1 MKNKLLLFLVFHF
14 LLAFTTE
21 GKPTKR
27 NTSPKSSVVT
37 VHKKPTIYKYDP
49 TPFFAP
55 KKALLL
61 LPPSVTG
68 GSSCGPGSVT
78 LTATVSSGETV
89 EWFTS
94 QNAATPIAT
103 GPTFTTPILTAT
115 TTYYVQAKSTTDT
128 STRVP
133 VVAII
138 QNQPP
143 SVSLS
148 VTPAS
153 NSTNPICE
161 GTSLTFTA
169 TGGGDVFEFSVDGT
183 VRQAFSTNRTFT
195 TTTITNNQTVTVRS
209 RYAVTYDGIINENAW
224 GTGSYE
230 DNTQSAAL
238 STNAR
243 NGYINSLRIT
253 PTEDKLVFGITG
265 KLINYRRVLVFL
277 DTKPGGFNVSNYGDE
292 NGSLPSV
299 RAYNFFNNNPS
310 TFDSY
315 FEADYCLAIA
325 TDIGETNYHADI
337 IELKNPNSI
346 KTYLGTAATGVPS
359 AVMGVNKNNTGITDY
374 SNGFEIELL
383 KSQLGY
389 TGNDIKFFAFTMQD
403 NSVSNYN
410 VTNSFLSPE
419 LNKTA
424 DFGRNAVNYNNESP
438 NPVIISATAMTP
450 CYSSDSINIPIA
462 TTPTVAT
469 VGPNQS
475 LCNLTSTP
483 LGANTPLSGTGNW
496 TLKSGPGTVSFAN
509 STSPNSTATVSLPG
523 TYVFTWTIS
532 NGQCQSSS
540 ADITAVFNLT
550 NPPLATANQTY
561 CKIDQ
566 PTVSNLMATGNAI
579 QWFLNST
586 GGAALNSTT
595 ALTTQTY
602 YAEQT
607 DPATLCKSTTR
618 TSVNVTVLDPSAPIT
633 NATQTFCN
641 SAKISDLIATGTNV
655 KWYLQST
662 GGIALDPTSDLTDGT
677 YYASQTLNNTISCE
691 STTRASTIVT
701 ITKTPAPSGS
711 GNQLVCNSGT
721 ISNLVATGT
730 SILWYANATGGS
742 PLNPTTALVNG
753 ATYYASQTLSACE
766 SVNRLSVS
774 VVINQPISPII
785 QNEESFCASENATI
799 TSLTNRVTNTNTVN
813 WYLTPNSTTPLSVT
827 DKLVNGAIYYGAAF
841 TSTPLFCESSPRTT
855 VKVNI
860 ESPSKPEGNSN
871 QFFCN
876 SSLPKIKDLVV
887 TSGTNLKWYDNNN
900 TLLSNDFA
908 LVDGGKYYATQT
920 IGSCES
926 VERFEVTVSI
936 LSPATP
942 TTNANTQLFCIEQNP
957 TLNSIAIT
965 KSNPL
970 SNIKWYDS
978 LTGGNLLPNDTAL
991 LNGNSYYAVEES
1003 INPIVCQSNNR
1014 LKVDIIIESAAT
1026 PIVSSIE
1033 APTCAKTTGSVI
1045 LTGLPNGNWEIIPS
1059 SGASVFGTG
1068 ATYKFENLSAGVSYN
1083 FKVKTAN
1090 QCASQASIEAIIP
1103 VVPLYP
1109 NAATIDVTQPTCNLP
1124 FGKIEFTQQNGME
1137 YSIGGNY
1144 QTSPLFDNLQPGKYQ
1159 TSIRNSNSTTCMINT
1174 EEIVINPIPKTIAFE
1189 LKSYCLENEFIVE
1202 IIPID
1207 NSFSPNQVEITWMD
1221 KNQNSIGNDIKLNVT
1236 KSIGTIDDSIY
1247 PLELTA
1253 KVSNTTIGCET
1264 IQTIS
1269 FSSVFCG
1276 TQKGISPD
1284 GNGSN
1289 EYFDLSTY
1297 AIKNI
1302 SILNRYGVEVYHKK
1316 DYKNEWRGQ
1325 TNDGAAL
1332 PDGTYYYIITL
1343 NDETSKT
1350 GWIYVTRKQ

>member
-1 MKNKLLLFLVFHF
+1 
-14 LLAFTTE
+14 
-21 GKPTKR
+21 
-27 NTSPKSSVVT
+27 
-37 VHKKPTIYKYDP
+37 
-49 TPFFAP
+49 
-55 KKALLL
+55 
-61 LPPSVTG
+61 
-68 GSSCGPGSVT
+68 
-78 LTATVSSGETV
+78 
-89 EWFTS
+89 
-94 QNAATPIAT
+94 
-103 GPTFTTPILTAT
+103 
-115 TTYYVQAKSTTDT
+115 
-128 STRVP
+128 
-133 VVAII
+133 
-138 QNQPP
+138 
-143 SVSLS
+143 
-148 VTPAS
+148 
-153 NSTNPICE
+153 
-161 GTSLTFTA
+161 
-169 TGGGDVFEFSVDGT
+169 
-183 VRQAFSTNRTFT
+183 
-195 TTTITNNQTVTVRS
+195 
-209 RYAVTYDGIINENAW
+209 
-224 GTGSYE
+224 
-230 DNTQSAAL
+230 
-238 STNAR
+238 
-243 NGYINSLRIT
+243 
-253 PTEDKLVFGITG
+253 
-265 KLINYRRVLVFL
+265 
-277 DTKPGGFNVSNYGDE
+277 
-292 NGSLPSV
+292 
-299 RAYNFFNNNPS
+299 
-310 TFDSY
+310 
-315 FEADYCLAIA
+315 
-325 TDIGETNYHADI
+325 
-337 IELKNPNSI
+337 
-346 KTYLGTAATGVPS
+346 
-359 AVMGVNKNNTGITDY
+359 
-374 SNGFEIELL
+374 
-383 KSQLGY
+383 
-389 TGNDIKFFAFTMQD
+389 
-403 NSVSNYN
+403 
-410 VTNSFLSPE
+410 
-419 LNKTA
+419 
-424 DFGRNAVNYNNESP
+424 
-438 NPVIISATAMTP
+438 
-450 CYSSDSINIPIA
+450 
-462 TTPTVAT
+462 
-469 VGPNQS
+469 
-475 LCNLTSTP
+475 
-483 LGANTPLSGTGNW
+483 
-496 TLKSGPGTVSFAN
+496 
-509 STSPNSTATVSLPG
+509 
-523 TYVFTWTIS
+523 
-532 NGQCQSSS
+532 
-540 ADITAVFNLT
+540 
-550 NPPLATANQTY
+550 
-561 CKIDQ
+561 
-566 PTVSNLMATGNAI
+566 MATGNAI

-641 SAKISDLIATGTNV
+641 SAKISDLNATGTNV

-721 ISNLVATGT
+721 ISNLVAAGT
-730 SILWYANATGGS
+730 SILWYANATGGSPLNPSTALVNGTTYYASQTLSSCESSNRYPLAVTITNPALPTSAGNQSVCQTNPIQTLIPVVTSPDGGTITWYDAPTGGNLIASPAWNSIGSTTFYAQNNNNSCTSTARTPVALEIKAAPLLTITNTTCAANLLTYSVAFNASAGTNISVVPNVGTVSASGITNIPAGTNITINANVAGGCNEVIPITAPDCSCPIVATPSASANQTICEGQNNPTLSVSVAAQETADWYTTQTGGAPFLTNALNFTPTVTAAGNYTYYVEARNTTTNCTSTTRIAVTLTIEGIAAPSGAANQTFCQIDTPTIANLVASGTNIKWYNSPTSTTPLATTTPLTDATYYATQTATNGLGCESVNRFAVAVTITKTPAPSGSGNQVVCNSGTIGDLIASGTSILWYANPSGGS

-876 SSLPKIKDLVV
+876 SSLPKIKDLIV
-887 TSGTNLKWYDNNN
+887 TSGVNVKWYDNNN

-920 IGSCES
+920 IGICES

-1109 NAATIDVTQPTCNLP
+1109 NAATIDVTQPTCLLP
-1124 FGKIEFTQQNGME
+1124 HGKIEFSQQTGME
-1137 YSIGGNY
+1137 YSIGGSY
-1144 QTSPLFDNLQPGKYQ
+1144 QTNPLFDNLQPGIYK
-1159 TSIRNSNSTTCMINT
+1159 TSIRNSTSVTCMINT
-1174 EEIVINPIPKTIAFE
+1174 EEVVINPIPKTIAFE
-1189 LKSYCLENEFIVE
+1189 LKSYCLQNEFIVE
-1202 IIPID
+1202 IIPLN
-1207 NSFSPNQVEITWMD
+1207 NSFSLNQVEITWID
-1221 KNQNSIGNDIKLNVT
+1221 KNQNSVGNDAKLNVT
-1236 KSIGTIDDSIY
+1236 KTIGAIDDSIY
-1247 PLELTA
+1247 PLEFTA
-1253 KVSNTTIGCET
+1253 KVANTATGCET
-1264 IQTIS
+1264 SQTIS
-1269 FSSVFCG
+1269 LSSVFCDI
-1276 TQKGISPD
+1276 QKGISPD

-1289 EYFDLSTY
+1289 EYFDLSTFSV
-1297 AIKNI
+1297 KNI
-1302 SILNRYGVEVYHKK
+1302 SIFNRYGVEVYRKK
-1316 DYKNEWRGQ
+1316 NYKNEWRGQ
-1325 TNDGAAL
+1325 TNDGTSL
-1332 PDGTYYYIITL
+1332 PDGTYYYIITF

-1350 GWIYVTRKQ
+1350 GWIYVTKK

>member
-1 MKNKLLLFLVFHF
+1 MSNALN
-14 LLAFTTE
+14 FT
-21 GKPTKR
+21 PTVTTAGTYTYYVEAR
-27 NTSPKSSVVT
+27 NTTTNCTSTTRV
-37 VHKKPTIYKYDP
+37 
-49 TPFFAP
+49 A
-55 KKALLL
+55 
-61 LPPSVTG
+61 
-68 GSSCGPGSVT
+68 VT
-78 LTATVSSGETV
+78 LTIEGIAAPSGSANQTFCQIDAPTIANLV
-89 EWFTS
+89 ASGTS
-94 QNAATPIAT
+94 IKWYNSP
-103 GPTFTTPILTAT
+103 
-115 TTYYVQAKSTTDT
+115 T
-128 STRVP
+128 STSP
-133 VVAII
+133 
-138 QNQPP
+138 
-143 SVSLS
+143 
-148 VTPAS
+148 
-153 NSTNPICE
+153 
-161 GTSLTFTA
+161 
-169 TGGGDVFEFSVDGT
+169 
-183 VRQAFSTNRTFT
+183 
-195 TTTITNNQTVTVRS
+195 
-209 RYAVTYDGIINENAW
+209 
-224 GTGSYE
+224 
-230 DNTQSAAL
+230 
-238 STNAR
+238 
-243 NGYINSLRIT
+243 
-253 PTEDKLVFGITG
+253 
-265 KLINYRRVLVFL
+265 
-277 DTKPGGFNVSNYGDE
+277 
-292 NGSLPSV
+292 
-299 RAYNFFNNNPS
+299 
-310 TFDSY
+310 
-315 FEADYCLAIA
+315 LA
-325 TDIGETNYHADI
+325 
-337 IELKNPNSI
+337 
-346 KTYLGTAATGVPS
+346 
-359 AVMGVNKNNTGITDY
+359 
-374 SNGFEIELL
+374 
-383 KSQLGY
+383 
-389 TGNDIKFFAFTMQD
+389 
-403 NSVSNYN
+403 
-410 VTNSFLSPE
+410 
-419 LNKTA
+419 
-424 DFGRNAVNYNNESP
+424 
-438 NPVIISATAMTP
+438 
-450 CYSSDSINIPIA
+450 
-462 TTPTVAT
+462 
-469 VGPNQS
+469 
-475 LCNLTSTP
+475 TSTP
-483 LGANTPLSGTGNW
+483 LTDA
-496 TLKSGPGTVSFAN
+496 
-509 STSPNSTATVSLPG
+509 
-523 TYVFTWTIS
+523 
-532 NGQCQSSS
+532 
-540 ADITAVFNLT
+540 
-550 NPPLATANQTY
+550 
-561 CKIDQ
+561 
-566 PTVSNLMATGNAI
+566 
-579 QWFLNST
+579 
-586 GGAALNSTT
+586 
-595 ALTTQTY
+595 TY
-602 YAEQT
+602 YA
-607 DPATLCKSTTR
+607 
-618 TSVNVTVLDPSAPIT
+618 
-633 NATQTFCN
+633 TQT
-641 SAKISDLIATGTNV
+641 ATNG
-655 KWYLQST
+655 L
-662 GGIALDPTSDLTDGT
+662 G
-677 YYASQTLNNTISCE
+677 CE
-691 STTRASTIVT
+691 SISRFAVTVT

-721 ISNLVATGT
+721 ISNLVAAGT

-742 PLNPTTALVNG
+742 PLNPFTALVNG
-753 ATYYASQTLSACE
+753 TTYYASQTLSSCE

-785 QNEESFCASENATI
+785 KNEESFCASENATI
-799 TSLTNRVTNTNTVN
+799 TSLTNRVTNSNTVN
-813 WYLTPNSTTPLSVT
+813 WYLTPNSTTPLST
-827 DKLVNGAIYYGAAF
+827 SEKLVNGTIYYAA
-841 TSTPLFCESSPRTT
+841 TYTNSPIFCESNPRTL

-860 ESPSKPEGNSN
+860 DAPSKPDGNSN
-871 QFFCN
+871 QFFCS
-876 SSLPKIKDLVV
+876 SSLPKIKDLIV
-887 TSGTNLKWYDNNN
+887 TSGVNVKWYDNNN
-900 TLLSNDFA
+900 TLLNDDFVI
-908 LVDGGKYYATQT
+908 VDGGKYYATQT
-920 IGSCES
+920 IGICES

-936 LSPATP
+936 LSPATT

-1207 NSFSPNQVEITWMD
+1207 NSFSPNQVEITWID

-1302 SILNRYGVEVYHKK
+1302 SIFNRYGVEVYQKK
-1316 DYKNEWRGQ
+1316 NYKNEWRGQ
-1325 TNDGAAL
+1325 TNDGTSL
-1332 PDGTYYYIITL
+1332 PDGTYYYIITF

-1350 GWIYVTRKQ
+1350 GWIYVTKK